1 VTLIAVAVFIVEISA
16 TVTGQLLLKRAM
28 EASTRLGFG
37 DRRVL
42 PLFIAGVGSLTVSFF
57 LTIALLEHFDLS
69 FFYPIQGSTVVII
82 TMAAVVILR
91 ERLTA
96 QILIGSIL
104 ISSGIVLVSLS

>member
-1 VTLIAVAVFIVEISA
+1 MPIAVFIVEITA

-28 EASTRLGFG
+28 EASTRLGFR

-42 PLFIAGVGSLTVSFF
+42 PVFVGGVASLTVSFF

-82 TMAAVVILR
+82 TLAAVVILR
-91 ERLTA
+91 ERLNW
-96 QILIGSIL
+96 QIVIGSIL
-104 ISSGIVLVSLS
+104 TSAGIVLVSLS